1 MSRAQRSCRPN
12 DLERRGD
19 RRGGYFPL
27 LLRGLVGLWMLVAVP
42 LTAFAQSPD
51 DEGPFSGP
59 QPGESLPSTTVRD
72 LLADPAETFALPLS
86 GTDKGELLIFIHER
100 TRPSIGLTRAIVDGW
115 KRLPEPRPGA
125 VVVFLTDD
133 PTATM
138 QWGALARNALPTDVR
153 LGVSTDGPEGPGN
166 YGLNRET
173 AMTVLI
179 AAEGKVTANFAPVQ
193 PSVAAD
199 LSAILTALAQAAGVS
214 AESLMP
220 EPTEAAERPGGRPA
234 ADDEAFRNRMRP
246 LLDRSKTADEIAM
259 VAADIEAAC
268 RKDAALARRVGDV
281 ARRIVSAGVLG
292 NYGNEHAQAVL
303 QRWSE
308 TLGKD
313 DERNR

>member
-1 MSRAQRSCRPN
+1 MSRAHRSCCPN
-12 DLERRGD
+12 IVERRESR
-19 RRGGYFPL
+19 RRGLFSRL
-27 LLRGLVGLWMLVAVP
+27 AHGLVVIGILVAVTT
-42 LTAFAQSPD
+42 TAIAQSPD
-51 DEGPFSGP
+51 DESPFSGP
-59 QPGESLPSTTVRD
+59 QPGESLPTATVRD

-86 GTDKGELLIFIHER
+86 GTAKGELLIFVHER

-115 KRLPEPRPGA
+115 KRLPEPRPA
-125 VVVFLTDD
+125 AAVVFLTDD

-138 QWGALARNALPTDVR
+138 QWAAIARNALPTDVR

-179 AAEGKVTANFAPVQ
+179 AAEGKVAANFAPVQ

-199 LSAILTALAQAAGVS
+199 LPAILTALAEAAGVA

-220 EPTEAAERPGGRPA
+220 EPTAGGERPGGRPA

-246 LLDRSKTADEIAM
+246 LLDRSKTAEEIAK
-259 VAADIEAAC
+259 VAAEIEAAC
-268 RKDAALARRVGDV
+268 REDAALARRVGDV
-281 ARRIVSAGVLG
+281 ARRIVTAGVLD

-308 TLGKD
+308 TLGKE